1 MLKQTTQRMAE
12 QQEREIRIEGATLAA
27 QLDRAL
33 LSKRKRETV
42 IRKDEKERGRVW
54 EFVLHSHDD

>member
-27 QLDRAL
+27 QLDRTL
-33 LSKRKRETV
+33 LSQKERETR
-42 IRKDEKERGRVW
+42 I
-54 EFVLHSHDD
+54 S